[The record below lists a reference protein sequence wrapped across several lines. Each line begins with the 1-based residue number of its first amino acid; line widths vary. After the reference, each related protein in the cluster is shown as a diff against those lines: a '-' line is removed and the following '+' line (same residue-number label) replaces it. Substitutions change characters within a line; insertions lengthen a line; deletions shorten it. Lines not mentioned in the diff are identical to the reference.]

1 MKMKGK
7 TRTYTVAAG
16 QFARNTKH
24 LTASVVL
31 AARKLTYAFASNADL
46 RN

>member
-1 MKMKGK
+1 MKMKRK
-7 TRTYTVAAG
+7 TKTYTVVAG

-24 LTASVVL
+24 LTTSAVM
-31 AARKLTYAFASNADL
+31 AAQKMTYAFASNADL